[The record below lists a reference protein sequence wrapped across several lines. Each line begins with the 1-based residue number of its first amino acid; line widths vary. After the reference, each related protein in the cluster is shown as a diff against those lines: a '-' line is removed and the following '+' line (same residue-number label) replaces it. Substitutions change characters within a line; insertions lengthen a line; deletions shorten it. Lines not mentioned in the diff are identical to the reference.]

1 MFPIGLDHHSDSA
14 KSDNLVSGIDT
25 RNSQIPITFTVHNL
39 PTTEMVRPT
48 IFANLTSM
56 LVIGPDRIIST
67 VL

>member
-14 KSDNLVSGIDT
+14 KSDNLVSGLDT
-25 RNSQIPITFTVHNL
+25 RNSQIPITFTINNM
-39 PTTEMVRPT
+39 PGKETIRPT

-56 LVIGPDRIIST
+56 LVVGPDRIIST